1 MPEIIKFLAATDY
14 FERIRKER
22 RPTIKGKNKTKHKG
36 RCEAEAIKDVNNK
49 GTYSM
54 ISVV

>member
-1 MPEIIKFLAATDY
+1 MPEIIKFLATDY

-36 RCEAEAIKDVNNK
+36 GCEAEAIKDVNNK